1 MKQKPTNSSLLT
13 LTSRTMIISSELKL
27 IKLTGVMA
35 ECFVRQARRS
45 SENDKTL
52 SNSSE
57 KVAEQ

>member
-1 MKQKPTNSSLLT
+1 MKQKPTNSSLPT
-13 LTSRTMIISSELKL
+13 LTSIIMMIPSELKL
-27 IKLTGVMA
+27 IKLTGIMA
-35 ECFVRQARRS
+35 EGFVRHARRS